1 MYICEFVTNKKR
13 YDTRHDTHSFL
24 LIFILLHHPR
34 SRVRMSC
41 RLSSSSFL
49 THSLPCLCLNFCCLP
64 KIKYMGHKI
73 ACMGKFYFH
82 TFYYI
87 CLYHQTYVTM
97 DGIDKQKIRQNIGGV
112 GVGILK
118 VTQKKLLQN
127 FHGHIYVVMTFGL
140 CSDCVALHVVL
151 LL

>member
-1 MYICEFVTNKKR
+1 
-13 YDTRHDTHSFL
+13 
-24 LIFILLHHPR
+24 
-34 SRVRMSC
+34 
-41 RLSSSSFL
+41 
-49 THSLPCLCLNFCCLP
+49 
-64 KIKYMGHKI
+64 MGHKI

-82 TFYYI
+82 TL
-87 CLYHQTYVTM
+87 LYLFVSSDIHVTM

>member
-13 YDTRHDTHSFL
+13 SATRHT
-24 LIFILLHHPR
+24 FISAYFYSSASSPV
-34 SRVRMSC
+34 SCTSMSC

-82 TFYYI
+82 TL
-87 CLYHQTYVTM
+87 LYLFVSSDIRHH
-97 DGIDKQKIRQNIGGV
+97 GIDKQKIRQNIGGV